1 MYGYIKQPD
10 GVLKPIQLNGI
21 KNIFREGNSL
31 NIVYFQVGS
40 TPLEIPRVDQG
51 YYFQTGVAKTCVED
65 PNQGGYFNTD
75 LYTLSSTD
83 FVNGDV
89 KISFGDTHLDILDV
103 FTKWMNSILS
113 GVVHASSDITLNDYS
128 PSLKVGYVFSA
139 ESSYQ
144 LY

>member
-1 MYGYIKQPD
+1 MYGYIRQPD

-51 YYFQTGVAKTCVED
+51 VYYLQGEVKTCIDD
-65 PNQGGYFNTD
+65 PSSPGSYKTD
-75 LYTLSSTD
+75 MYTLSSTD
-83 FVNGDV
+83 FVNGDI
-89 KISFGDTHLDILDV
+89 KISFGDTHLDVLDV

-113 GVVHASSDITLNDYS
+113 GVVHASSDVTS
-128 PSLKVGYVFSA
+128 
-139 ESSYQ
+139 
-144 LY
+144 